1 MSSIHPAR
9 FAAALLAAPLA
20 LALAACTT
28 AGEPTTTSEPTPVNG
43 SPPLVIG
50 GDFSESCDAKAA
62 EQYVGQ
68 VLDEALGERAKA
80 ATGARGVRVI
90 RPGMAVTMDYRPGR
104 LNIELD
110 EAGRIVRFRCG

>member
-1 MSSIHPAR
+1 MSRTHPAR
-9 FAAALLAAPLA
+9 FAAALLAMPLA
-20 LALAACTT
+20 FALAACST
-28 AGEPTTTSEPTPVNG
+28 AGEPTSSEPMPVNG
-43 SPPLVIG
+43 SPPLVIDD
-50 GDFSESCDAKAA
+50 DFNESCDAKAA

-68 VLDEALGERAKA
+68 MLDEALGERAKA

>member
-1 MSSIHPAR
+1 MPSIHPAR

-20 LALAACTT
+20 FALAACTT
-28 AGEPTTTSEPTPVNG
+28 AGEPSASEPTPVNG

-62 EQYVGQ
+62 EQYIGQ
-68 VLDEALGERAKA
+68 VLDEALSERAKA

-90 RPGMAVTMDYRPGR
+90 RPGMAVTMDYRAGR
-104 LNIELD
+104 LNIEVD
-110 EAGRIVRFRCG
+110 KAGRIVKVHCG